1 VSLWKRQEVQKVS
14 WDGSAQGEF
23 AGKRKDYSFQLQAF
37 RAAWNF
43 TLGSASDE
51 ESFQPVG

>member
-1 VSLWKRQEVQKVS
+1 MSLRKWQEVQKMS

-23 AGKRKDYSFQLQAF
+23 AGERKDYSFQLQAF
-37 RAAWNF
+37 RAARDF
-43 TLGSASDE
+43 TLGRTSDE